1 MSQIIIAS
9 SKALSRDIDVRVNVS
24 KPQVELTTDLSVVVF
39 LTPNDITFDQSANRI
54 RYYDSLDAV
63 AADFVTSSEAYRA
76 ATAFFSQSP
85 RAQTFAIARVF
96 ETPVAGFLKT
106 GSLSTTMATW
116 TAITTGSFAIA
127 LDGVTKKITGLD
139 FHSCTTLT
147 QVAAVIN
154 TALDTSVTG
163 TTCVLDIES
172 GTLKIIS
179 ATTGDASS
187 VGFLTTAYDTATPP
201 AVIGVDISGHS
212 YLKGAYLIDSAVQDA
227 YAVPGY
233 TPATGDDNLA
243 AEAVYIKEAAT
254 CAGKFVYG
262 WCLDKQYRDDDA
274 VLNLAEYLE
283 AQTAILGL
291 CVNNSMAYD
300 ANSTTDVGA
309 LVSAAGY
316 TRTFVVYH
324 NNAYYYPEV
333 ATLAYALSVDYA
345 AENSTITVKFKDLI
359 GMPTVPI
366 DSTDMTVLESKRIN
380 TFTLVGNN
388 SRTFREGTEAHDSW
402 FLDDR
407 INLDNF
413 KEELQV
419 AVYNVFLLKKKVP
432 YTSNGVN
439 MLWVAIDAVCARYVM
454 NGTFSERPSTNPTG
468 DKPAIEPAYSIN
480 FTSLSRMSASDRA
493 SRKGP
498 PCTLIVNLAGAIHSI
513 NINVEAFA

>member
-85 RAQTFAIARVF
+85 RAQTFAVARVF
-96 ETPVAGFLKT
+96 EDPVAGFLKT

-139 FHSCTTLT
+139 FSACTTLT

-154 TALDTSVTG
+154 TALDTSVDG
-163 TTCVLDIES
+163 TTCVLEN
-172 GTLKIIS
+172 GALKITS
-179 ATTGDASS
+179 ATTGNASS

-233 TPATGDDNLA
+233 APTDLVT
-243 AEAVYIKEAAT
+243 EAGYIKEAAA

-262 WCLDKQYRDDDA
+262 WTLDKQYRDDSDA
-274 VLNLAEYLE
+274 VDLAEWIE

-291 CVNNSMAYD
+291 CVNSSMAYD

-309 LVSAAGY
+309 LVNAAGY
-316 TRTFVVYH
+316 TRTFAVYH

-333 ATLAYALSVDYA
+333 AVLAYALSVDYA
-345 AENSTITVKFKDLI
+345 MENSTITVKFKDLLGI
-359 GMPTVPI
+359 PTVPI
-366 DSTDMTVLESKRIN
+366 DAADNTVLESKRIN

-388 SRTFREGTEAHDSW
+388 SRTVREGTEAHDSW

-439 MLWVAIDAVCARYVM
+439 MLWQAIDAVCSRYVL
-454 NGTFSERPSTNPTG
+454 NGTFSERPSTTPSG

-498 PCTLIVNLAGAIHSI
+498 PCTLVVNLAGAIHSI
-513 NINVEAFA
+513 NIDVTAFA